1 MPLVFLFFGLKNAI
15 SNLNQEKYLMD
26 ADKRKIL
33 SALCHGAIFLSTT
46 IISVGIPIAIL
57 LLTDDSVVKTNAKE
71 SLNFH
76 INIYIYAIIFG
87 ILIGLLIGIPLLVL
101 LAIISFVM
109 PIIAILNVINNPN
122 KPYCYPFI
130 FRLF

>member
-1 MPLVFLFFGLKNAI
+1 
-15 SNLNQEKYLMD
+15 MD

-33 SALCHGAIFLSTT
+33 SVLCHGAIFLSTT

-57 LLTDDSVVKTNAKE
+57 FLTDDSVVKTNAKE

-76 INIYIYAIIFG
+76 INIYFYALIFG
-87 ILIGLLIGIPLLVL
+87 ILTSLLIGFPLLVL

-109 PIIAILNVINNPN
+109 PIIAILNVMNNPN
-122 KPYCYPFI
+122 KPYSYPFI

>member
-1 MPLVFLFFGLKNAI
+1 
-15 SNLNQEKYLMD
+15 MD
-26 ADKRKIL
+26 TDKRKIL

-46 IISVGIPIAIL
+46 IVSVGIPIAIL
-57 LLTDDSVVKTNAKE
+57 FLTDDSVVKSNAKE

-87 ILIGLLIGIPLLVL
+87 ILIWLLIGIPLLVL
-101 LAIISFVM
+101 LGIISFVM
-109 PIIAILNVINNPN
+109 PIIAILNVMNNPN

-130 FRLF
+130 FRLL